1 LTAFLLAGAPH
12 DGAAVDRIVLEIGEV
27 SLPGG
32 QASGAAVAV
41 DLRASPTPVALA
53 RVSRLRLEK
62 PSGTYTALQLICTDL
77 VVKEPEFACR
87 RAGLSGHGGP
97 IGSMTGAGSAGYNT
111 EHKIFSF
118 GASDLPLAGGRLR
131 LEGSVSSAGWS
142 LSTDARAIDLVK
154 ARALAAPWIR
164 LPDAYSFNGR
174 IDARGGAVLRPSS
187 LTVDFAVRAADLS
200 FSNQDGTVVAQNVVG
215 SANGTLV
222 RKGDD
227 LTIDAELDGSGGQTL
242 AGPVLLDFMAS
253 PLTLRTQVSFD
264 GGQTLEIGAL
274 EVSQKNLIEA
284 HGTGQ
289 VTLGGHPGLT
299 RAHVDVRNM
308 TLPAAYGSFAQL
320 SLATTALGALTT
332 AGRASGAV
340 DVADGGVTRLD
351 AHLDDISVE
360 DPKGKFSMMNVTGDI
375 HWAADPKAPVG
386 PSHLAWSHASAYGLS
401 GARADVSFT
410 TRERSFALVGDT
422 RLPVLDGAIVVHT
435 LAVRRLGTDAAE
447 LDLDAEIEPIS
458 MPLLSKA
465 FSWPSLSG
473 RLAGRIPGV
482 AYRDRVLTVEG
493 DIVANV
499 FNGTMVGSR
508 FRVQDPLGSWPR
520 LFADVTA
527 RGLDL
532 DLVTHTFAIGSITG
546 LLNADVKGLELF
558 NWSPVA
564 FDARLYSTPGD
575 RSKHLISQ
583 KAVASIS
590 NIGGGAGGVA
600 AALQSGLLRF
610 FDRFHYDLI
619 GISCQL
625 RDEVCL
631 MAGIEP
637 ARTGYY
643 LVRGS
648 GVPRIDIIGN
658 AGRVDWPQL
667 VAQIQASIRSQN
679 VTIGTGPRN

>member
-1 LTAFLLAGAPH
+1 MLAGAPH
-12 DGAAVDRIVLEIGEV
+12 DGAAVDRIVLEVGEV

-32 QASGAAVAV
+32 QASGATVAL
-41 DLRASPTPVALA
+41 DLSASPTPVALA
-53 RVSRLRLEK
+53 RVSRLRLER
-62 PSGTYTALQLICTDL
+62 PSGAYTALELICTDL
-77 VVKEPEFACR
+77 LVKEPEFVCR
-87 RAGLSGHGGP
+87 RGELSGHGGP
-97 IGSMTGAGSAGYNT
+97 LGSITAAASAGYNT
-111 EHKIFSF
+111 EHKILSFS
-118 GASDLPLAGGRLR
+118 AADLPVAGGRVR
-131 LEGSVSSAGWS
+131 LSGRVGSAGWS
-142 LSTDARAIDLVK
+142 LSTDAKAIDLVR

-164 LPDAYSFNGR
+164 LPDAYSLNGR
-174 IDARGGAVLRPSS
+174 MDARGAAVFCPSS
-187 LTVDFAVRAADLS
+187 LTLEFAARAADLS
-200 FSNQDGTVVAQNVVG
+200 FSNQDGTVVAQSVAG
-215 SANGTLV
+215 SATGTLV

-227 LTIDAELDGSGGQTL
+227 LTIEAELDGSGGQTL
-242 AGPVLLDFMAS
+242 AGPVLLDFTAN

-264 GGQTLEIGAL
+264 GGQTWEIGAL
-274 EVSQKNLIEA
+274 QVSQKNLIEA
-284 HGTGQ
+284 HAQGQ
-289 VTLGGHPGLT
+289 VTLGAHPGIT

-308 TLPAAYGSFAQL
+308 TLPAAYRSFAQL
-320 SLATTALGALTT
+320 TLATTALGALTT
-332 AGRASGAV
+332 AGGASGAL

-351 AHLDDISVE
+351 AHLDDINLE
-360 DPKGKFSMMNVTGDI
+360 DRKRKFSMMNVTGDL
-375 HWAADPKAPVG
+375 HWAADPKATVG
-386 PSHLAWSHASAYGLS
+386 PSHLGWSRAGAYGLS

-410 TRERSFALVGDT
+410 ARERSFALLGDT
-422 RLPVLDGAIVVHT
+422 RLPVFDGAIVLHT
-435 LAVRRLGTDAAE
+435 LAGWRLGTDAAE

-458 MPLLSKA
+458 MPLLSNA
-465 FSWPSLSG
+465 FNWPSLSG

-493 DIVANV
+493 DIVAIV

-508 FRVQDPLGSWPR
+508 FKLQDPFGPWPR

-600 AALQSGLLRF
+600 AALQSGVLQF
-610 FDRFHYDLI
+610 FHTFHYDRI

-625 RDEVCL
+625 RGEVCL

-667 VAQIQASIRSQN
+667 VAQIEASIHSQN
-679 VTIGTGPRN
+679 VTVETGPRN